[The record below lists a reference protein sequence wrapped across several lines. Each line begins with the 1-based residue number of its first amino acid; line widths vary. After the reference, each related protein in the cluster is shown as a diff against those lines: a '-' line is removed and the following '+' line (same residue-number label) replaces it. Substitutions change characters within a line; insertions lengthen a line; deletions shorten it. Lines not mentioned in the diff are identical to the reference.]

1 MSAQAGYTSDSP
13 RTDISLVQPN
23 VAILSSVT
31 LRDTTIMQ
39 SFAYDDVNKVW
50 IFAQVQQ
57 SGRFGKTASQH
68 AHDGDLTLTK
78 ISQSGAILGYMY
90 LSGFGHGLSI
100 GVEPAGSTTYV
111 WTESNSQYFEA
122 LGSADANG
130 YGTKIARFAWRNS
143 TTLTPLSSGVTLF
156 AVNDEAPEQSPYVDY
171 KRNRIAVQYWS
182 APHNTFR
189 WAVYPLD
196 QFKARDY
203 TPIIRS
209 SWPDELNRITDQG
222 WAYVNDSIMLN
233 YNGNACSST
242 NPAPGN
248 ATLFKVSLPGPDAV
262 VADRALITSGGSLSP
277 REPEG
282 LTILGSDNVCVGFTS
297 GSSGARRANV
307 YCQHCY

>member
-1 MSAQAGYTSDSP
+1 MPERTNKRRGARLLIIGAVLVVIGLLVGAALLARLINADSP

-23 VAILSSVT
+23 FAILSGVT

-39 SFAYDDVNKVW
+39 SFVYDDVNKVW

-90 LSGFGHGLSI
+90 LNGFGHGLSI

-111 WTESNSQYFEA
+111 WTESNSHYFEA
-122 LGSADANG
+122 LGSAYANG
-130 YGTKIARFAWRNS
+130 YGTKIARFAWKNS
-143 TTLTPLSSGVTLF
+143 TTLTPLSSGVTLY

-182 APHNTFR
+182 ATHNTFR
-189 WAVYPLD
+189 WAIYPLD

-203 TPIIRS
+203 TPIIRT

-222 WAYVNDSIMLN
+222 WAYVNDSMMLN
-233 YNGNACSST
+233 YNGNAYGST
-242 NPAPGN
+242 NPGN
-248 ATLFKVSLPGPDAV
+248 VSLATGMGPA
-262 VADRALITSGGSLSP
+262 
-277 REPEG
+277 
-282 LTILGSDNVCVGFTS
+282 
-297 GSSGARRANV
+297 
-307 YCQHCY
+307 